1 MIVPMSRGR
10 MDRHKYEQAV
20 HVPFLCWPMC
30 SSSSLWLSCVS
41 VSVFVSQLPSSNRT
55 RRVVF
60 LFFPPWI
67 LRDEHFTDL
76 DGVSKGK
83 GMRKRAKAIRRMVLA
98 HTEVCMQACLLRTFF
113 FLFLFFFSCLPFNP
127 SIRPLYIYPSSTT
140 HTHIK

>member
-1 MIVPMSRGR
+1 MIVPMSRGS
-10 MDRHKYEQAV
+10 MDKHKYEQAV

-83 GMRKRAKAIRRMVLA
+83 GMRKRAKAIRHMVLA
-98 HTEVCMQACLLRTFF
+98 HRGMYASMLASY
-113 FLFLFFFSCLPFNP
+113 LFFPLFFSSFLVFLSTHPFA
-127 SIRPLYIYPSSTT
+127 LCTYIPPPPHT
-140 HTHIK
+140 HTK